1 MSEEEKKLQT
11 FLPDPFRFIP
21 AAIGEAGKDL
31 ADLGSDALELV
42 YGKERTDKMEGALSS
57 ALNFIDDTLDKT
69 KVGKATT
76 QALEKT
82 FYPKDLNVAEEI
94 GKEIGSYLVP
104 GTAASKLLKAKKAT
118 TRLGKF
124 ARYGTAG
131 VIADVI
137 AKDEDEQYLKEMMDL
152 VSLKGKSKEV
162 DELVAK
168 LDINPDDTVSER
180 LLKQIIDST
189 GLAVTVGIPTTLALG
204 LFKFGGSKAIGKF
217 KALKKDKITTP
228 VTNTAD
234 NVASNVQVVQQSPGQ
249 FLQRGTIS
257 SAVGKINTKLGRF
270 LSSKASMPDKVFNA
284 YIRKNKYA
292 EGKELL
298 VKQGAKDLEEAI
310 KKQTK
315 GLDDAAKEVVRTDV
329 NKVLQGQT
337 PIGQLSQELTDIVKR
352 LRKNIDIQSTNLKN
366 ILNLS
371 DKNKLG
377 IAIDKNLDSYI
388 TKSYEF
394 YTNPAWAKKL
404 KKGLRGDLDNINDAD
419 TIDRINDMRAYLQDI
434 NPTLSSSQIDGVLD
448 KFIDGVTKKTSGQYD
463 TLTNIMG
470 FSAGGKPIKIFKQRK
485 KLDDRLINF
494 LGEVKDPYRN
504 YIETMRNLNKGIAK
518 AQYFKD
524 IKKFAD
530 ENLGQEVKLG
540 GLIPSIGIGKFNVKL
555 PTASTKIL
563 KENQIGVNNKIG
575 DIVAKEM
582 GVLGGDGKA
591 FGLNKYMTTDM
602 FSEMVERGID
612 TFDTNMAVGSGW
624 GNAFKRITQR
634 TAGVTQAA
642 ETVFDHTAHMVNI
655 YGMFQTLATNGHIFA
670 GKEAAKAVKT
680 IYQKAFLKKDPE
692 ALKFFAK
699 AKEKG
704 VVDSSVNAEMVRR
717 NLDVFDE
724 DLVNRGPLR
733 GAKGLARKTGKVLK
747 KGLVRVPQEFYGL
760 TDDFGKLTALQVEM
774 KSYQKALNLTDD
786 EAFDYAAEI
795 VRNTMPSYTTAVPLV
810 RKIAQTPFFG
820 TYATFPAE
828 ILRTNFN
835 IVKTGLND
843 LTNGITTGNKDLAL
857 IGLRRLSGAAA
868 TTAGIDYAF
877 NRNNE
882 DEYTGMGVTKES
894 QRGVNQLVSDWQ
906 KSTSKYYTSP
916 IYEDE
921 KGKIRTSFVDS
932 GSLDANQYT
941 KNIVKGVM
949 GTIFSGGNV
958 SETEL
963 EDRFDNAFREMYSP
977 FVSEKFLFGALL
989 NFYRGRDENG
999 RELTTEQALSDIGK
1013 VFVPGSIKSGYRL
1026 YKAADA
1032 EEKARY
1038 DGLPI
1043 ASNDRGYPI
1052 KFEDEFQHFY
1062 SGIRNSNMDVTKA
1075 VGTFIYNENQ
1085 KLKQP
1090 IKTFMNKLRGYDSK
1104 VYTQDDIDNIIGM
1117 YLDSQIEKK
1126 KLMRQFSDRLNT
1138 IKNIQ
1143 YYSKKG
1149 NEVTKKRFG
1158 MDKIIEANTGMG
1170 RKKIDDSV
1178 LYALQDGEDGSG
1190 FFMPD
1195 NITNISTI
1203 RTILEDKRLPPEL
1216 LDALINVQGQL
1227 TGTRIRK

>member
-1 MSEEEKKLQT
+1 MAEEEKKLQT

-42 YGKERTDKMEGALSS
+42 YGKERTDKIEGALSS

-69 KVGKATT
+69 AVGKATT

-152 VSLKGKSKEV
+152 ASLKGKSKEV

-180 LLKQIIDST
+180 LLKQLIDST
-189 GLAVTVGIPTTLALG
+189 GLAVTVGIPTSLALG

-217 KALKKDKITTP
+217 KAIKKDKITTP

-234 NVASNVQVVQQSPGQ
+234 NVASNVEVVQQSPGQ
-249 FLQRGTIS
+249 FLQRGKLI
-257 SAVGKINTKLGRF
+257 SAVGKINTQLGRA
-270 LSSKASMPDKVFNA
+270 LRSKASMPDKVFKA

-298 VKQGAKDLEEAI
+298 VKQGAKDLEQAI
-310 KKQTK
+310 KNQTK

-337 PIGQLSQELTDIVKR
+337 PVGQLSQELTDVIKR
-352 LRKNIDIQSTNLKN
+352 LRRNIDIQSTNLKN

-371 DKNKLG
+371 DRNKLG
-377 IAIDKNLDSYI
+377 IAIDKNLNSYI

-404 KKGLRGDLDNINDAD
+404 KKGLRGNLDNINDAD

-434 NPTLSSSQIDGVLD
+434 NPTLTSSQIDGVLD
-448 KFIDGVTKKTSGQYD
+448 KFIDGVTQKTSGQYD
-463 TLTNIMG
+463 TLSGIMG

-485 KLDDRLINF
+485 QLDDRLINF

-530 ENLGQEVKLG
+530 ENLGQEIKLG
-540 GLIPSIGIGKFNVKL
+540 SLIPYIGIGKFKIDL
-555 PTASTKIL
+555 PTASTKVL
-563 KENQIGVNNKIG
+563 KESQIGLTQNIG
-575 DIVAKEM
+575 DLVAKEM
-582 GVLGGDGKA
+582 GALGGSGKA
-591 FGLNKYMTTDM
+591 FGLNKYMTTDLFAKM
-602 FSEMVERGID
+602 IDKGID
-612 TFDTNMAVGSGW
+612 TFDTNMAVGG
-624 GNAFKRITQR
+624 GFVNALKRTTQR
-634 TAGVTQAA
+634 AAGVTQAA
-642 ETVFDHTAHMVNI
+642 ETVFDHTAHMVNL

-670 GKEAAKAVKT
+670 GKEAAKAAKT

-704 VVDSSVNAEMVRR
+704 VVDSSVNAEIVRR

-724 DLVNRGPLR
+724 NLAESGLKRGLR
-733 GAKGLARKTGKVLK
+733 KAGRI
-747 KGLVRVPQEFYGL
+747 PSEIYGL
-760 TDDFGKLTALQVEM
+760 TDDFGKLTALQVEI

-795 VRNTMPSYTTAVPLV
+795 VRNTMPSYTTAIPLV
-810 RKIAQTPFFG
+810 RAVAKTPLFG

-828 ILRTNFN
+828 ILRSNFN
-835 IVKTGLND
+835 ILKYGLRD
-843 LTNGITTGNKDLAL
+843 LKRGIATGNIDLAK

-868 TTAGIDYAF
+868 TTLGIDYAF

-894 QRGVNQLVSDWQ
+894 QKGINQLVSDWQ
-906 KSTSKYYTSP
+906 KNTSKNYTSP
-916 IYEDE
+916 IYEDSQ
-921 KGKIRTSFVDS
+921 GKIRTSFVDS

-941 KNIVKGVM
+941 KNIVKGVL
-949 GTIFSGGNV
+949 GTVFAGGDV

-963 EDRFDNAFREMYSP
+963 EDRFINATREIYSP
-977 FVSEKFLFGALL
+977 FISEKFLFGAVL
-989 NFYRGRDENG
+989 NMYRGRDENG
-999 RELTTEQALSDIGK
+999 REISNKEAMQDIAK
-1013 VFVPGSIKSGYRL
+1013 VFVPGTFKSAYRL
-1026 YKAADA
+1026 YEAADA
-1032 EEKARY
+1032 EEKAKY

-1043 ASNDRGYPI
+1043 ASNKRGYPI

-1062 SGIRNSNMDVTKA
+1062 SGIRNSNMDVTKS

-1090 IKTFMNKLRGYDSK
+1090 IKKFMSDLRGYDSK
-1104 VYTQDDIDNIIGM
+1104 VYTQADIDNIVDM
-1117 YLDSQIEKK
+1117 YLDSQLEKK

-1143 YYSKKG
+1143 YYSKQG
-1149 NEVTKKRFG
+1149 SNVVKKRFG
-1158 MDKIIEANTGMG
+1158 IEKIIEANTGMG

-1178 LYALQDGEDGSG
+1178 LYALQDGEDGAG

-1195 NITNISTI
+1195 NVLNDNTI
-1203 RTILEDKRLPPEL
+1203 MTILKDKRFPPEL
-1216 LDALINVQGQL
+1216 IKQLAAVQSQI
-1227 TGTRIRK
+1227 TGARLRDE

>member
-1 MSEEEKKLQT
+1 MAEEEKKLQP
-11 FLPDPFRFIP
+11 FLPDPFRVVP

-42 YGKERTDKMEGALSS
+42 YGKERTDKIEGALSG
-57 ALNFIDDTLDKT
+57 ALKFIDDTLDKT
-69 KVGKATT
+69 AVGKAAT

-82 FYPKDLNVAEEI
+82 FYPKDLNVVEEL

-104 GTAASKLLKAKKAT
+104 GTAASKLLKAGKAT

-124 ARYGTAG
+124 AKYGTAG

-152 VSLKGKSKEV
+152 VGLKGKSKEV

-180 LLKQIIDST
+180 LLKQTIDST
-189 GLAVTVGIPTTLALG
+189 GLAVTVGIPTSLALG
-204 LFKFGGSKAIGKF
+204 LFKFGGSKAIGKY

-234 NVASNVQVVQQSPGQ
+234 NVASNVEVIQQSPGQ
-249 FLQRGTIS
+249 FLQRGKLIS
-257 SAVGKINTKLGRF
+257 AAGKINTKLGRI

-310 KKQTK
+310 KNQTK
-315 GLDDAAKEVVRTDV
+315 SLDDAAKEVVRTDV

-337 PIGQLSQELTDIVKR
+337 PVGQLSQEVTDITKR
-352 LRKNIDIQSTNLKN
+352 LRRNIDIQSNNLKN

-377 IAIDKNLDSYI
+377 IAIDKNLNSYI

-404 KKGLRGDLDNINDAD
+404 KKGLRGDLDNINDTD
-419 TIDRINDMRAYLQDI
+419 TIDRINDMRTYLQKI
-434 NPTLSSSQIDGVLD
+434 NPTLTSSQIDGVLD

-463 TLTNIMG
+463 TLTGIMG

-485 KLDDRLINF
+485 ALDDRLINF

-530 ENLGQEVKLG
+530 ENLGQEIKLG

-563 KENQIGVNNKIG
+563 KENQIGLNNSIG

-612 TFDTNMAVGSGW
+612 TFDTNMAVGSGFL
-624 GNAFKRITQR
+624 NALKRTVQR

-642 ETVFDHTAHMVNI
+642 ETVYDHTAHMVNMF
-655 YGMFQTLATNGHIFA
+655 GMFQTLATNGHIFR
-670 GKEAAKAVKT
+670 GKEFAKAAKTV
-680 IYQKAFLKKDPE
+680 YQKAFLKKDPE

-704 VVDSSVNAEMVRR
+704 VVDSSVSAEMVRR
-717 NLDVFDE
+717 NLDVLDE
-724 DLVNRGPLR
+724 NLAESGIKRRLR
-733 GAKGLARKTGKVLK
+733 KAGRI
-747 KGLVRVPQEFYGL
+747 PSEFYGL
-760 TDDFGKLTALQVEM
+760 TDDFGKLTALQAEI
-774 KSYQKALNLTDD
+774 KSYKKALNLTDD
-786 EAFDYAAEI
+786 EAFDYAAEV

-868 TTAGIDYAF
+868 TTAGIDYVF

-882 DEYTGMGVTKES
+882 DEFTGMGVTKES
-894 QRGVNQLVSDWQ
+894 QKGINHLVSDWQ

-916 IYEDE
+916 IYEDK

-949 GTIFSGGNV
+949 GKVLSGGNV

-963 EDRFDNAFREMYSP
+963 EDKFDNAFTEMYSP

-989 NFYRGRDENG
+989 NLYRGRDENG
-999 RELTTEQALSDIGK
+999 RELTTKQAMINVGK
-1013 VFVPGSIKSGYRL
+1013 VFVPGTAKSAYRL
-1026 YKAADA
+1026 YKAAEA

-1062 SGIRNSNMDVTKA
+1062 SGIRTSNMDVTKS

-1090 IKTFMNKLRGYDSK
+1090 IKQFTNDLRGYDSK
-1104 VYTQDDIDNIIGM
+1104 VYTQSDIDKIVDM

-1138 IKNIQ
+1138 IKNIE
-1143 YYSKKG
+1143 YYSKQG
-1149 NEVTKKRFG
+1149 SNAVKKRFG
-1158 MDKIIEANTGMG
+1158 IEKIIEANTGMG

-1178 LYALQDGEDGSG
+1178 LYALQDGEDGTG

-1195 NITNISTI
+1195 NVLNTPMIM
-1203 RTILEDKRLPPEL
+1203 TILKDKKLPPEL

>member
-1 MSEEEKKLQT
+1 MAEENFNLSDSEIRELIENKKL
-11 FLPDPFRFIP
+11 LPPPRFIP

-42 YGKERTDKMEGALSS
+42 YGKERTDKIEGALSS

-69 KVGKATT
+69 AVGKATT
-76 QALEKT
+76 SALKKT
-82 FYPKDLNVAEEI
+82 FFPEDLSPMEEI

-104 GTAASKLLKAKKAT
+104 GTAASKVLKAKKAT

-152 VSLKGKSKEV
+152 ASLKGKSKEV

-189 GLAVTVGIPTTLALG
+189 GLAVTVGIPTSLALG

-234 NVASNVQVVQQSPGQ
+234 NVASNVRVVQESPGQ
-249 FLQRGTIS
+249 FLQKGKLI
-257 SAVGKINTKLGRF
+257 SAVGKINTQLGRA
-270 LSSKASMPDKVFNA
+270 LRSKASMPDKVFKA

-298 VKQGAKDLEEAI
+298 VKQGAKDLEQAI
-310 KKQTK
+310 KNQTK

-329 NKVLQGQT
+329 NKVLQGQA
-337 PIGQLSQELTDIVKR
+337 PVGQLSQELTNVIKR

-377 IAIDKNLDSYI
+377 IAIDKNLNSYI

-404 KKGLRGDLDNINDAD
+404 KKGLRGNLDNINDAD

-448 KFIDGVTKKTSGQYD
+448 KFIDGVTQKTTGQYD
-463 TLTNIMG
+463 TLSGILG

-485 KLDDRLINF
+485 QLDDRLINF

-504 YIETMRNLNKGIAK
+504 YIETMRNLNKAIAK

-540 GLIPSIGIGKFNVKL
+540 GLFEFL

-563 KENQIGVNNKIG
+563 KEKQIGLTQNIG
-575 DIVAKEM
+575 DLVAKEM
-582 GVLGGDGKA
+582 GALGGGGQA
-591 FGLNKYMTTDM
+591 FGLNKYVTTDLFAKM
-602 FSEMVERGID
+602 IDKGID
-612 TFDTNMAVGSGW
+612 TFDTNMAVGG
-624 GNAFKRITQR
+624 GFVNALKRTTQR
-634 TAGVTQAA
+634 AAGVTQAA
-642 ETVFDHTAHMVNI
+642 KTVFDHTAHMVNL
-655 YGMFQTLATNGHIFA
+655 YGMFQTLATNGHIFR
-670 GKEAAKAVKT
+670 GKEFAKAAKT

-704 VVDSSVNAEMVRR
+704 VVDSSVNAEIVRR

-724 DLVNRGPLR
+724 NLAESGLKRGLR
-733 GAKGLARKTGKVLK
+733 KAGRIPSEV
-747 KGLVRVPQEFYGL
+747 YGL
-760 TDDFGKLTALQVEM
+760 TDDFGKLTALQAEI
-774 KSYQKALNLTDD
+774 KSYKKALNLTDD

-795 VRNTMPSYTTAVPLV
+795 VRNTMPSYTTAIPLV
-810 RKIAQTPFFG
+810 RAVAKTPLFG

-828 ILRTNFN
+828 ILRSNFN
-835 IVKTGLND
+835 IIKYGLRDLKTG
-843 LTNGITTGNKDLAL
+843 IATGNKDLSL

-868 TTAGIDYAF
+868 TTLGIDYAF

-882 DEYTGMGVTKES
+882 DEYTGMGVTNES
-894 QRGVNQLVSDWQ
+894 QKGINQLVSDWQ
-906 KSTSKYYTSP
+906 KNTSKKYTSP
-916 IYEDE
+916 IYEDAQ
-921 KGKIRTSFVDS
+921 GKLSTSFVDS

-941 KNIVKGVM
+941 KNIVKGVL
-949 GTIFSGGNV
+949 GTVFAGGDV

-963 EDRFDNAFREMYSP
+963 EDRFINATREIYSP
-977 FVSEKFLFGALL
+977 FISEKFLFGAVL
-989 NFYRGRDENG
+989 NMYRGRDENG
-999 RELTTEQALSDIGK
+999 REISNKEAMQDIAK
-1013 VFVPGSIKSGYRL
+1013 VFVPGTFKSAYRL
-1026 YKAADA
+1026 YEAADA
-1032 EEKARY
+1032 EEKAKY

-1043 ASNDRGYPI
+1043 ASNKRGYPI
-1052 KFEDEFQHFY
+1052 KFEDEFQHFTT
-1062 SGIRNSNMDVTKA
+1062 GIRNSNMDVTKS

-1090 IKTFMNKLRGYDSK
+1090 IKTFMNNLRGYDSK
-1104 VYTQDDIDNIIGM
+1104 VYTQADIDNIVDM
-1117 YLDSQIEKK
+1117 YLDSQLEKK
-1126 KLMRQFSDRLNT
+1126 ELMRQFSDRLNQ

-1143 YYSKKG
+1143 YYSRQG
-1149 NEVTKKRFG
+1149 NNVVKKRFG
-1158 MDKIIEANTGMG
+1158 IEKIIEANTGMG

-1178 LYALQDGEDGSG
+1178 LYALQDGEDGAG

-1195 NITNISTI
+1195 NVLNDNTI
-1203 RTILEDKRLPPEL
+1203 MTILKDKRFPPEL
-1216 LDALINVQGQL
+1216 INALSQVQSQI
-1227 TGTRIRK
+1227 TGARLRDE

>member
-1 MSEEEKKLQT
+1 MVEKEEKFKSY
-11 FLPDPFRFIP
+11 LPDPFRFVP

-42 YGKERTDKMEGALSS
+42 YGKERTDKMEGALSG
-57 ALNFIDDTLDKT
+57 ALKFIDDTLDKT
-69 KVGKATT
+69 AVGKATT

-104 GTAASKLLKAKKAT
+104 GTAASKILKAKKAT
-118 TRLGKF
+118 NRLDRY

-131 VIADVI
+131 VIADVV

-180 LLKQIIDST
+180 LLKQVIDST
-189 GLAVTVGIPTTLALG
+189 GLAVTVGIPASLALG
-204 LFKFGGSKAIGKF
+204 LFKFAGSKAIGKF

-234 NVASNVQVVQQSPGQ
+234 NVASNVEVVQQSPGQ
-249 FLQRGTIS
+249 FLQRGRLI
-257 SAVGKINTKLGRF
+257 SAVGKINTQLGRA
-270 LSSKASMPDKVFNA
+270 LRSKASMPDKVFKA

-310 KKQTK
+310 KNQTK
-315 GLDDAAKEVVRTDV
+315 GLDDAAKEIVRTDV
-329 NKVLQGQT
+329 NKVLQGQA
-337 PIGQLSQELTDIVKR
+337 PVGQLSQELTDVVKR

-371 DKNKLG
+371 DRNKLG
-377 IAIDKNLDSYI
+377 IAIDKNLNSYI

-434 NPTLSSSQIDGVLD
+434 NPTLSGSQIDGVLD
-448 KFIDGVTKKTSGQYD
+448 KFIDGVTQKTSGQYD

-540 GLIPSIGIGKFNVKL
+540 GLFEFL
-555 PTASTKIL
+555 PTASTKVL
-563 KENQIGVNNKIG
+563 KESQIGLTQNIG
-575 DIVAKEM
+575 DLVAKEM
-582 GVLGGDGKA
+582 GALGGDGKA
-591 FGLNKYMTTDM
+591 FGLNQYMTTDL
-602 FSEMVERGID
+602 FSKMIDKGID
-612 TFDTNMAVGSGW
+612 TFDTNMAVGG
-624 GNAFKRITQR
+624 GFLNALKRTVQR

-642 ETVFDHTAHMVNI
+642 ETVFDHTAHMVNMF
-655 YGMFQTLATNGHIFA
+655 GMFQTLATNGHIFR
-670 GKEAAKAVKT
+670 GKEFAKAAKT

-704 VVDSSVNAEMVRR
+704 VVDSSVNAEIVRR

-724 DLVNRGPLR
+724 N
-733 GAKGLARKTGKVLK
+733 LAESGVKRRLK
-747 KGLVRVPQEFYGL
+747 KIGSIPSEVYGL
-760 TDDFGKLTALQVEM
+760 TDDFGKLTALQAEI

-795 VRNTMPSYTTAVPLV
+795 VRNTMPSYTTAIPLV
-810 RKIAQTPFFG
+810 RKIAQTPFLG

-835 IVKTGLND
+835 IVKTGLKD
-843 LTNGITTGNKDLAL
+843 LTTGISTGNKDLAL

-882 DEYTGMGVTKES
+882 DEFTGMGVTKES
-894 QRGVNQLVSDWQ
+894 QKGINQLVSDWQ

-921 KGKIRTSFVDS
+921 KGKVRTSFVDS

-963 EDRFDNAFREMYSP
+963 EDKFDNAFREMYSP
-977 FVSEKFLFGALL
+977 FLSEKFLFGTLL

-1013 VFVPGSIKSGYRL
+1013 VFVPGTLKSAYRL
-1026 YKAADA
+1026 YKASDA

-1052 KFEDEFQHFY
+1052 KYEDEFQHFTT
-1062 SGIRNSNMDVTKA
+1062 GIRNSNMDVTKS

-1085 KLKQP
+1085 KISQP
-1090 IKTFMNKLRGYDSK
+1090 IKKFVSDLRGYDSK
-1104 VYTQDDIDNIIGM
+1104 VYTQADIDNIVDM
-1117 YLDSQIEKK
+1117 YLDSQLEKK

-1143 YYSKKG
+1143 YYSKQG
-1149 NEVTKKRFG
+1149 SNVVKKRFG
-1158 MDKIIEANTGMG
+1158 IEKIIEANTGMG

-1178 LYALQDGEDGSG
+1178 LYALQDGEDGTG

-1195 NITNISTI
+1195 NVLNTPMIM
-1203 RTILEDKRLPPEL
+1203 TILQDKKFPPEL
-1216 LDALINVQGQL
+1216 INALSQVQSQI
-1227 TGTRIRK
+1227 TGAKLRDE